1 MPELSPEQAAVADR
15 IRAFI
20 KARSVPK
27 QWFSVQGLAGTGKS
41 HLLAQIAREFP
52 DALPCAFTGKA
63 ASVLSRRLG
72 RACST
77 IHSAIYKFLG
87 ETEEGDPRFASR
99 IRDDSWNHRI
109 VLLDE
114 SSTID
119 TYLARD
125 LLATGCRVIAAGD
138 PGQLPP
144 VQGHRFFDAADAV
157 LRTVHRQAWDSAII
171 RQAHSVRQ
179 NGRYAADGPDF
190 RVTSHVEHVDIVAAD
205 AILCWKNETRRGLNA
220 LKRAHLGLSGF
231 PRRGEPVMALK
242 NEHEIGLLNGAVYTL
257 LDDIDPGRPVINITG
272 EKGNTV
278 TLRDCWFEDVFGVLD
293 KSKTGFAYAYA
304 ATVHKMQG
312 SEVERIIL
320 VDEYSREDNR
330 REFLY
335 TAITRASRGVLVMSP
350 GNAGT

>member
-1 MPELSPEQAAVADR
+1 MPELSPEQSEVADR
-15 IRAFI
+15 IRDFI
-20 KARSVPK
+20 RARSVPK

-41 HLLAQIAREFP
+41 FVLAQIAREFP

-72 RACST
+72 RSCST

-87 ETEEGDPRFASR
+87 ETDDGDPRFASR
-99 IRDDSWNHRI
+99 IKDDSWHRKV

-114 SSTID
+114 SSTVD

-125 LLATGCRVIAAGD
+125 LLATGCRVVAAGD

-144 VQGHRFFDAADAV
+144 VQGHRFFDAADAM
-157 LRTVHRQAWDSAII
+157 LHTVHRQAWDSAII

-179 NGRYAADGPDF
+179 HGRYAADGPDF
-190 RVTSHVEHVDIVAAD
+190 RITRHVEHADIVAAD
-205 AILCWKNETRRGLNA
+205 VILCWKNETRRGLNS

-231 PRRGEPVMALK
+231 PRRGEPIMALR
-242 NEHEIGLLNGAVYTL
+242 NEHEIGLLNGAVYAL
-257 LDDIDPGRPVINITG
+257 LDDVDPAKPVVRIVG
-272 EKGNTV
+272 EKGDTV
-278 TLRDCWFEDVFGVLD
+278 TLRDCWFEDVFGTLD
-293 KSKTGFAYAYA
+293 KSKPGFAYAYA

-320 VDEYSREDNR
+320 VDEYGREDSR
-330 REFLY
+330 REWLY
-335 TAITRASRGVLVMSP
+335 TAITRASRSVLV
-350 GNAGT
+350 AQ